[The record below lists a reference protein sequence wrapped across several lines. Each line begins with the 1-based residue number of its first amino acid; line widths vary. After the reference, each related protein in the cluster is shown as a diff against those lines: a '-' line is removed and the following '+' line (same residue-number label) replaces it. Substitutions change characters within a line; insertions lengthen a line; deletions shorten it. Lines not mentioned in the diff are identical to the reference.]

1 VSSARVFTEND
12 GESALVEIALFDRME
27 RADAIELMRRCCASR
42 RWIGEVVS
50 GRPYWSMRRLIAASD
65 DVLDDLNWPDLA
77 EALAAQPRVGEEVI
91 AGAGA
96 YEQRFGHVFVACP
109 TGRTMTDLRA
119 ALQQRLGNPTDVER
133 QVVRAELRA
142 IVRLRLITTFR

>member
-1 VSSARVFTEND
+1 VTSARVFTENE

-27 RADAIELMRRCCASR
+27 RADAIDLMRPCCASR
-42 RWIGEVVS
+42 RWINEVAS
-50 GRPYWSMRRLIAASD
+50 ARPYWSMRRLVAASD
-65 DVLDDLNWPDLA
+65 DVLDDLNWPDIA
-77 EALAAQPRVGEEVI
+77 EALAAYPRIGDDVI

-96 YEQRFGHVFVACP
+96 YELRFGHVFLACA
-109 TGRTMTDLRA
+109 TGRTKTDLRA

-142 IVRLRLITTFR
+142 IVRLQLITTFR